1 MKVALIHYRL
11 INRGGLENRLK
22 NYSSWLIENGHEVDI
37 ICAKYDTDVDIPLA
51 ANIKCLPINWM
62 PKQIKKWVFSRK
74 VAKYLKAHSYDLS
87 LSLGRTNGQEIVLA
101 PSNHLGYM
109 VAHQQKSKKLKDKI
123 QIILDANSYHQSKL
137 ILAASEM
144 IKQELIDLYWI
155 KEDKIKVLPPPI
167 NKDYFPNL
175 KNQQAALKVKWKL
188 SPSKK
193 SFLFVSTGHKN
204 KGLALLNKLFAKLP
218 SDEYELGIVGYP
230 AVKPKYNNIKYIG
243 YIKDPKALNELY
255 AAADYTIHPSTYDAF
270 GQIITESLY
279 SGTPVIIS
287 KNVGAKE
294 IVKKEYGTI
303 VDNFEINTWLDL
315 LKNIDQEAFEI
326 PENID
331 DFLQLNLNN
340 HMEVILNQK
349 F

>member
-1 MKVALIHYRL
+1 
-11 INRGGLENRLK
+11 
-22 NYSSWLIENGHEVDI
+22 
-37 ICAKYDTDVDIPLA
+37 
-51 ANIKCLPINWM
+51 
-62 PKQIKKWVFSRK
+62 
-74 VAKYLKAHSYDLS
+74 
-87 LSLGRTNGQEIVLA
+87 
-101 PSNHLGYM
+101 
-109 VAHQQKSKKLKDKI
+109 
-123 QIILDANSYHQSKL
+123 
-137 ILAASEM
+137 
-144 IKQELIDLYWI
+144 
-155 KEDKIKVLPPPI
+155 
-167 NKDYFPNL
+167 
-175 KNQQAALKVKWKL
+175 
-188 SPSKK
+188 
-193 SFLFVSTGHKN
+193 VSTGHKN